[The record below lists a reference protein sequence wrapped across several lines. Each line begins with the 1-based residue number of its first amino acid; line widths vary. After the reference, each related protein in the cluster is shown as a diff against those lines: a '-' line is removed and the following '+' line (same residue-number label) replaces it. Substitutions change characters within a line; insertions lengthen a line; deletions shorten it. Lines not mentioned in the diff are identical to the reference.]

1 MSMVIK
7 NNKEAI
13 NALNTLNQNADALT
27 KSLQKVST
35 GMKINGAADDAS
47 GYAISER
54 MRVQLRSLEAD
65 ISNTQNATSLL
76 KTPPVSLKR
85 QKELYRLLLIYS
97 KLLRKKPLTRLMTPI
112 RTRTALLS
120 KKNLT
125 NTCRRLKITL
135 R

>member
-65 ISNTQNATSLL
+65 ISNTQNATSFL
-76 KTPPVSLKR
+76 KTAEGPVS
-85 QKELYRLLLIYS
+85 S
-97 KLLRKKPLTRLMTPI
+97 
-112 RTRTALLS
+112 AA
-120 KKNLT
+120 
-125 NTCRRLKITL
+125 
-135 R
+135 

>member
-1 MSMVIK
+1 MGYYLGIPFSGIVFSYFVKFQIPKERVKSFDIHNEVVNWLYLQGGRNMSMVIK

-65 ISNTQNATSLL
+65 ISNTQNATSFL
-76 KTPPVSLKR
+76 KTAEGPVS
-85 QKELYRLLLIYS
+85 S
-97 KLLRKKPLTRLMTPI
+97 
-112 RTRTALLS
+112 AA
-120 KKNLT
+120 
-125 NTCRRLKITL
+125 
-135 R
+135 